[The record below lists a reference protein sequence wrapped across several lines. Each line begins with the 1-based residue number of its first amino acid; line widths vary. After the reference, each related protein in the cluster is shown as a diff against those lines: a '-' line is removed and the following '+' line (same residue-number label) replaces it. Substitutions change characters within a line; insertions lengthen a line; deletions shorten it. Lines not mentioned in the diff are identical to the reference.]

1 MDPAT
6 AEGGALRAQDIR
18 TTSDPT
24 GLNGAI
30 IRVDP
35 VTGAGKSDNP
45 GAGSADPNIR
55 RIIAYGLR
63 NPFRFTQRP
72 GTDELWIGDVGWDVW
87 EEIDR
92 IADPNDSVVENFGW
106 PCYEA
111 TDRQA
116 GYDGSNIG
124 LCESLYPQGTGVITM
139 PWFKY
144 NHAANIV
151 AGETCTTGGSAIAG
165 LTFYPESGGS
175 FPAAYQG
182 GLFFADHNRNCIW
195 FIPKGANGQPDL
207 NQLQVFLEP
216 AANPTDIVIGPGGD
230 LYYPDFDG
238 STIRRVSPTT
248 VDQPPTAHIV
258 ADPENGPAPLTVD
271 FDGTT
276 STDPEHGPLTYRWD
290 LDGDG
295 QYDDSTAATPSFEY
309 DDPGDVTVG
318 LEVKDAG
325 GKTGT
330 TTNVIAVSVPPN
342 TPPVPV
348 IANPTVGTTWS
359 VGDPIDFAGSATDA
373 QDGSLPA
380 SALSWSIILHHCPS
394 NCHTHT
400 IESHPGV
407 ASGTFDAPDHDYPSF
422 LEFKLTATDSDGA
435 SASVSRNLDPR
446 TADVSFATIPT
457 GLQLSVGTSTSTSPF
472 TRTVIDGS
480 NNSIGAQTQVKDGV
494 TYVFTGWS
502 DGKAASHNITA
513 TDGASYTATF
523 TADATGPTGTVSING
538 GATTTTARQV
548 TLSVPATDALTGVAA
563 VRLSD
568 DGSTWV
574 TRAYAASQA
583 WTLPA
588 VGGTRTVYVQWR
600 DGAGN
605 WSSTASDS
613 ITLDGAG
620 PTVSGFQ
627 RSFVAGTTISADKIR
642 LRLSWTGTD
651 AVTGVARY
659 EMQQRTDG
667 GAWTSISTSITSP
680 TFDRALA
687 TGHTYAFQVRG
698 VDHAGNAG
706 AWVATPIVRIFGTA
720 RPALRSVTR
729 ESGRMCRAACTGTAH
744 RRSRRR
750 REPRR
755 GSRSPVG
762 RSPGWPRSARTGAP
776 PRST

>member
-1 MDPAT
+1 M
-6 AEGGALRAQDIR
+6 
-18 TTSDPT
+18 
-24 GLNGAI
+24 
-30 IRVDP
+30 
-35 VTGAGKSDNP
+35 
-45 GAGSADPNIR
+45 
-55 RIIAYGLR
+55 
-63 NPFRFTQRP
+63 
-72 GTDELWIGDVGWDVW
+72 
-87 EEIDR
+87 
-92 IADPNDSVVENFGW
+92 
-106 PCYEA
+106 
-111 TDRQA
+111 
-116 GYDGSNIG
+116 
-124 LCESLYPQGTGVITM
+124 
-139 PWFKY
+139 
-144 NHAANIV
+144 
-151 AGETCTTGGSAIAG
+151 
-165 LTFYPESGGS
+165 
-175 FPAAYQG
+175 
-182 GLFFADHNRNCIW
+182 
-195 FIPKGANGQPDL
+195 
-207 NQLQVFLEP
+207 
-216 AANPTDIVIGPGGD
+216 
-230 LYYPDFDG
+230 
-238 STIRRVSPTT
+238 
-248 VDQPPTAHIV
+248 
-258 ADPENGPAPLTVD
+258 
-271 FDGTT
+271 
-276 STDPEHGPLTYRWD
+276 
-290 LDGDG
+290 
-295 QYDDSTAATPSFEY
+295 
-309 DDPGDVTVG
+309 TVG

-457 GLQLSVGTSTSTSPF
+457 GLQLSVGASSSTAPF

-538 GATTTTARQV
+538 GAATTTALQV

-613 ITLDGAG
+613 ITLDRTG

-667 GAWTSISTSITSP
+667 GAWTSISTSLTSP
-680 TFDRALA
+680 TIDRSLA

-706 AWVATPIVRIFGTA
+706 AWVATPVVRISRYGETSACDPLRGPLDERVERLVLGRRIEEVDAGASLGVDHVHRSVDRLGGPGRPGPGHRLGLRERGQGVDGQPQGEHGAGVAGRLEGSWTSSASRTVKIVVDGTA
-720 RPALRSVTR
+720 GHPRVDLDALVT
-729 ESGRMCRAACTGTAH
+729 
-744 RRSRRR
+744 
-750 REPRR
+750 
-755 GSRSPVG
+755 VQ
-762 RSPGWPRSARTGAP
+762 
-776 PRST
+776 